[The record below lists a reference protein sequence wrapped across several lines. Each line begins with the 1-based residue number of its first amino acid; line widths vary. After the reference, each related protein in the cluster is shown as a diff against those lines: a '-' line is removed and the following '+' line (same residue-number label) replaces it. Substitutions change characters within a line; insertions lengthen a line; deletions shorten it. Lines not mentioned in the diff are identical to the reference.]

1 MKDQPP
7 ATADGS
13 DRDMKLRWGLIGC
26 GDIARKRVAPAL
38 RDLTDCDFVAVSRVR
53 SKLAESFAREFGAKK
68 WYSNWQELLQDDEIE
83 AVYVATPVDLHA
95 VQTIA
100 AAEAGKH
107 VLCEKPLALNV
118 SECAQMLAACRAN
131 NRKLGVAYYRHFYP
145 VVARIKEVIESGEIG
160 TPAMAQINAFEWFD
174 PEPHHARAWLLN
186 KQRAG
191 GGPMFDFGCHRIEV
205 LTNIFGPITDV
216 KAMTANVLF
225 TREVEDTATALFQFE
240 RGPCGVLAVTHAAH
254 EPQDTL
260 DIFGSLGS
268 IHVPVLNEGTL
279 RVVSAQEERIET
291 HPPAANWH
299 APLIQDF
306 VAAVLD
312 DREPAVNG
320 EIGRSVAMIEEQI
333 YDRNNKLSC
342 AQNS

>member
-1 MKDQPP
+1 
-7 ATADGS
+7 
-13 DRDMKLRWGLIGC
+13 MKLGWGLIGC

-38 RDLTDCDFVAVSRVR
+38 RDLMECDLVAVSRGR
-53 SKLAESFAREFGAKK
+53 SELAESFAREFGAKK
-68 WYSNWQELLQDDEIE
+68 WYANWQELLLDDEID

-95 VQTIA
+95 AQTIA
-100 AAEAGKH
+100 AAEAGTH
-107 VLCEKPLALNV
+107 VLCEKPLALTV
-118 SECAQMLAACRAN
+118 GECDQMLAACRAN
-131 NRKLGVAYYRHFYP
+131 NVKLGVAYYRHFYP

-160 TPAMAQINAFEWFD
+160 TPAMAQINAFEWFNPASD
-174 PEPHHARAWLLN
+174 HSRAWLLN

-205 LTNIFGPITDV
+205 LTNILGPITGV

-240 RGPCGVLAVTHAAH
+240 RGTCGVLTVTHAAY
-254 EPQDTL
+254 EPRDTL
-260 DIFGSLGS
+260 DIFGSQGS

-279 RVVSAQEERIET
+279 RVVSTQDERIES

-306 VAAVLD
+306 VAAVFD

-320 EIGRSVAMIEEQI
+320 ETGRSVAMIEEQI
-333 YDRNNKLSC
+333 YNPTSNQFSQGDRH
-342 AQNS
+342 